1 MAKDVETA
9 LTDIVAEHGG
19 DTPAAVAK
27 FVAELKATG
36 RYRRSK
42 IICMP

>member
-19 DTPAAVAK
+19 RTPAAK